1 MVHGRAA
8 EAAVCPKTGE
18 LVLPS
23 GVRLGHRSMQKYYKQ
38 SFNTQLQ
45 EKMEKRAAVKS
56 IAGKVAM
63 REANKK
69 QHMMLLAAHARAKG
83 NSKAIASNYVFKQ
96 DFADN
101 AARRAIRHHWGE
113 GSGGAHYTMCG
124 SRQFQKGV
132 RVKGVVLRHSKQ
144 GAKLQAARSAV
155 RNKKNRGTSSI
166 AVLQARGKKS

>member
-1 MVHGRAA
+1 MLHTLTHSHSHTT
-8 EAAVCPKTGE
+8 C
-18 LVLPS
+18 
-23 GVRLGHRSMQKYYKQ
+23 RLHRRYYKQ
-38 SFNTQLQ
+38 SYNTQLR
-45 EKMEKRAAVKS
+45 ETMDKRAAIKS
-56 IAGKVAM
+56 IAGKVAL

-83 NSKAIASNYVFKQ
+83 NSKALASTYVFKQ

-144 GAKLQAARSAV
+144 GAKMQAARSAV
-155 RNKKNRGTSSI
+155 RNKKNRGNSSV